1 MIRHIRI
8 VSATL
13 FIGFCA
19 SGVARSEEPV
29 ALVEEVSSDVA
40 SPSAFDYL
48 STGNQFDLGAN
59 GKLTLAYLGACIEE
73 AIYGG
78 HVIIGAEH
86 STVVSGLLLR
96 KKVVCPL
103 TVQPSAEDSSQSGS
117 MVFRAQPR
125 AIGGIYPLIV
135 LPAPGQVVI
144 TATDGKE
151 APMIIHPQGLVV
163 DLALE
168 GRALQ
173 PDRTYNIEYA
183 GRSVTV
189 QAAPLTGANTPL
201 LARLI
206 RF

>member
-1 MIRHIRI
+1 MIRYFRI
-8 VSATL
+8 VSAIL
-13 FIGFCA
+13 FFAVFGSA
-19 SGVARSEEPV
+19 LARSAEPV
-29 ALVEEVSSDVA
+29 ALVEEVSSDVP
-40 SPSAFDYL
+40 SLSAFDYL

-78 HVIIGAEH
+78 QVIIGAEH
-86 STVVSGLLLR
+86 STVVGGLLLR

-103 TVQPSAEDSSQSGS
+103 TVQPGAEDSSQSGS

-125 AIGGIYPLIV
+125 AIGSIYPLIV

-151 APMIIHPQGLVV
+151 APMIIHPQGLVI

-173 PDRTYNIEYA
+173 PNRTYNIEYA

-189 QAAPLTGANTPL
+189 QAAPLSGADTPL